1 MTRAII
7 TRLQGPNGLM
17 HWYGRWE
24 IRMLGATRE
33 RWVAAI
39 VTLCGVQFGPGE
51 AEGNTDQE
59 VTCLACLAII

>member
-1 MTRAII
+1 
-7 TRLQGPNGLM
+7 M